1 MITEQD
7 IKNYNEYTERFN
19 KLLLVFNNTIPS
31 DKQLVTKALKP
42 SKLGFWD
49 GIYRAI
55 DTLNLRGVTINCKES
70 YIMLEARH
78 GEMNFSTYVCTLT
91 DNLFLEKLTAKP
103 FVPVIPYEV
112 DDIVKQYYNHLEEAQ
127 RCKIRIPWP
136 LQELI

>member
-1 MITEQD
+1 MITQQD
-7 IKNYNEYTERFN
+7 IQNYNEYVERFN
-19 KLLLVFNNTIPS
+19 KLLLVFNSTIPN

-42 SKLGFWD
+42 TKLGFWD

-55 DTLNLRGVTINCKES
+55 NTLRLQGVTINCKES

-78 GEMNFSTYVCTLT
+78 ASMNFSTYVCTLT

-103 FVPVIPYEV
+103 FVQVIPYEV
-112 DDIVKQYYNHLEEAQ
+112 DDTVKQYYRHLEEAQ
-127 RCKIRIPWP
+127 NRKNYLPWP